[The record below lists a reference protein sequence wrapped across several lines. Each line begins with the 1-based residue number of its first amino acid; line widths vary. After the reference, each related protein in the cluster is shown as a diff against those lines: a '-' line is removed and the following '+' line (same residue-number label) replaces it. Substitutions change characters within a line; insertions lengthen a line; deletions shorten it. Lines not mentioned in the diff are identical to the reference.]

1 MSESFHQRQPPAGRC
16 TSVLTLVW
24 EYKGW
29 LYLLHVNNS
38 VVWHGTC
45 PLLKELLFIC
55 ALLRFPSFLPELVR
69 AVIRQCTLLL
79 LVFSFVTLTFLTSS
93 FTFYVVLCIMAILTC
108 WEPLVS
114 YLQSKSADF
123 LSKSGAQ
130 VVLNCHAAILS
141 SWHFLRQDGRREV
154 DERIVF
160 ILSCHLSETL
170 YPFVNICLQTVL
182 SHYPDTQRWHHT
194 DSGTFQVLLRN
205 ITKKKKKDLC
215 RTQAAKI

>member
-1 MSESFHQRQPPAGRC
+1 MTEPQTIHANFKLKVFGATSTTIIITIFHFK
-16 TSVLTLVW
+16 TV
-24 EYKGW
+24 Y
-29 LYLLHVNNS
+29 
-38 VVWHGTC
+38 
-45 PLLKELLFIC
+45 
-55 ALLRFPSFLPELVR
+55 
-69 AVIRQCTLLL
+69 
-79 LVFSFVTLTFLTSS
+79 
-93 FTFYVVLCIMAILTC
+93 
-108 WEPLVS
+108 
-114 YLQSKSADF
+114 F

-205 ITKKKKKDLC
+205 ITKKKKRICAGLKLPKS
-215 RTQAAKI
+215 KIDAWMKSSIHELIWHYMHEKSY